1 MLETGL
7 IAFTTFFATI
17 GPVDVAAMFAVL
29 SADMTEK
36 ERRSAALR
44 ATMVASI
51 ILLVF
56 ALIGNQIITYLGISM
71 AALRTAG
78 GILLLLVAIDM
89 VFAIRSGGTSTTES
103 ETKEARKKNDIA
115 VFPVATPL
123 IAGSGSMS
131 AAILLTTGEGA
142 EMANLIVTIAAM
154 LSVIMLTLLAMLG
167 ATSLNRVLGITGMQA
182 ITRVLGVLL
191 CALAVQFIFN
201 GLLESGLY

>member
-1 MLETGL
+1 MLETAL

-29 SADMTEK
+29 SADLDKK
-36 ERRSAALR
+36 ERRSAAYR
-44 ATMVASI
+44 ATFIASI
-51 ILLVF
+51 ILLIF
-56 ALIGNQIITYLGISM
+56 ALIGNQIINYLGISI
-71 AALRTAG
+71 AALKTAG

-103 ETKEARKKNDIA
+103 ETREAQKKNDIA

-142 EMANLIVTIAAM
+142 EITNLLITIAAM
-154 LSVIMLTLLAMLG
+154 LSVVLLTLFAMLG
-167 ATSLNRVLGITGMQA
+167 AASLNRVLGITGMQA

-191 CALAVQFIFN
+191 CALAVQFIFD